1 LVSKHP
7 IQDGILPLICKKIP
21 EGKSPKSSLLRLGWF
36 LWVSSQVCYCDG
48 ACTVASN
55 WFKAGPRW
63 WLDLDHCR
71 RIVRMYSV
79 RLFDKYNKDLRTFFE
94 DISIVNAVYKHTFFS
109 IGSAVGSWG
118 Y

>member
-1 LVSKHP
+1 
-7 IQDGILPLICKKIP
+7 
-21 EGKSPKSSLLRLGWF
+21 
-36 LWVSSQVCYCDG
+36 
-48 ACTVASN
+48 
-55 WFKAGPRW
+55 
-63 WLDLDHCR
+63 
-71 RIVRMYSV
+71 MYSV